1 MNHLHLLI
9 VFIFLWKSKDLHS
22 QIVISQP
29 ELFIFYKGYMN
40 KIDAASKNGIKEI
53 TLVSPDFTFTDFGT
67 FYHEKRNEKSTNS
80 EQQIAIA
87 TGNPGPSKIYMLN
100 TKNQDTIDVFDVEIR
115 ALPDPDLFFGGAA
128 TSDMANINETR
139 FFAKY
144 GPEIPLNVSFVIL
157 KGKMLLQS
165 GKEFTFTGSQI
176 TKDIQEAL
184 ISQGRNSEITVEL
197 EVKGPDGL
205 TRNVKGTWKL

>member
-1 MNHLHLLI
+1 MKTNHLL
-9 VFIFLWKSKDLHS
+9 VFLMTILSEGIHS

-40 KIDAASKNGIKEI
+40 KFDAASKNGLKEI
-53 TLVSPDFTFTDFGT
+53 TLVSPDFTFSDFGT
-67 FYHEKRNEKSTNS
+67 YYQEKRKEKSTNS
-80 EQQIAIA
+80 EQQIAIP

-100 TKNQDTIDVFDVEIR
+100 AKNQDTIDVFDVEIR
-115 ALPDPDLFFGGAA
+115 VLPDPDLFFGGAA
-128 TSDMANINETR
+128 TSDIASINETR

-144 GPEIPLNVSFVIL
+144 GPEIPLNVSFTIL

-165 GKEFTFTGSQI
+165 GKEFTFTGGQI
-176 TKDIQEAL
+176 TKDIQETL
-184 ISQGRNSEITVEL
+184 IAQGRNSEITVEL

-205 TRNVKGTWKL
+205 TRNLKGTWKL